1 MVLRFAD
8 NISYPALLS
17 SAFRAFFCER
27 GNNQRCKT
35 RFGLYT
41 VWNRKCHS
49 TSTPA

>member
-8 NISYPALLS
+8 NISHPAPLS

-27 GNNQRCKT
+27 GNNQRCKK
-35 RFGLYT
+35 RFVLYI
-41 VWNRKCHS
+41 VRNRKCHS